1 MKGISVGFRFQRR
14 ITILPGITLNM
25 GMRGTSISM
34 GARGARTTFSSRGI
48 KQSFG
53 IPGTGIRYETPY
65 KKWSLLGRQNQ
76 PDQYNTQPVQYIPP
90 QVSLW
95 HRIVAALGF

>member
-1 MKGISVGFRFQRR
+1 MGFRFQRR

-25 GMRGTSISM
+25 GKRGTSISM
-34 GARGARTTFSSRGI
+34 GPRGARTTFSSRGV
-48 KQSFG
+48 KHSFG

-65 KKWSLLGRQNQ
+65 KKWGSQSQQSQ
-76 PDQYNTQPVQYIPP
+76 PDQYNTQPVQYTPSR
-90 QVSLW
+90 VSLW